1 MSREKTVSLHK
12 SVKPYANA
20 NHRKS
25 TIQLLNTILPL
36 ILTWIL
42 AYLSL
47 SISVWLSI
55 GLAFIAAAFLVRTFI
70 IFHDCTHGSFYHSKK
85 INDTLGTITGVLTT
99 FPYRKWKREHAI
111 HHASSSNL
119 DKRGIGD
126 IWVMTVEEYA
136 NASNWKRITYR
147 FYRNPFI
154 MFGLGPL
161 YLVLISNRFNRK
173 DAKKKERNNT
183 YLINA
188 LLILLCGVI
197 LFFLGWKAFLF
208 VHVISVYTAASLG
221 IWLFYIQHTFED
233 SYFENESEWSYV
245 KAAVDGSSYYEL
257 PPVLQWL
264 SGNIGYHHV
273 HHLAPR
279 VPNYNLEEAH
289 VQTPPLKNVTTIT
302 MKTSLDSLRYRLYDP
317 YNQLFITFG
326 EFKRRKQKQNTKPNK
341 LPLKPARTN
350 IQSK

>member
-1 MSREKTVSLHK
+1 
-12 SVKPYANA
+12 
-20 NHRKS
+20 
-25 TIQLLNTILPL
+25 
-36 ILTWIL
+36 
-42 AYLSL
+42 
-47 SISVWLSI
+47 
-55 GLAFIAAAFLVRTFI
+55 
-70 IFHDCTHGSFYHSKK
+70 
-85 INDTLGTITGVLTT
+85 
-99 FPYRKWKREHAI
+99 
-111 HHASSSNL
+111 
-119 DKRGIGD
+119 
-126 IWVMTVEEYA
+126 VEEYA

-161 YLVLISNRFNRK
+161 YLVLIYNRFNRK

-221 IWLFYIQHTFED
+221 IWLFYIQHTFKD

-264 SGNIGYHHV
+264 SANIVYYYV
-273 HHLAPR
+273 HYVAPS
-279 VPNYNLEEAH
+279 VPNYHLDEAH
-289 VQTPPLKNVTTIT
+289 VQSPPLKHVTFIT
-302 MKTSLDSLRYRLYDP
+302 MNTSLDSLRYCLHDP
-317 YNQLFITFG
+317 YDQLFIMFG
-326 EFKRRKQKQNTKPNK
+326 EFKRRKQNQN
-341 LPLKPARTN
+341 
-350 IQSK
+350 